1 MFARIATLC
10 IAVVMAAAGASAE
23 PIELKVSTVVLNP
36 ENPTERRVGR
46 LLFLGGL
53 ALRSERRA
61 FGGLSG
67 LTLAPSGDRVIAVS
81 DRGYW
86 FTARLIESE
95 DGRLEGLT
103 ETEYAPILDDGGAP
117 LGGRWRDAEAVEI
130 GPAGSFFVSFERHHR
145 IWRYDTRAS
154 ILLARPVQLR
164 QPPTFRAMPSNGGI
178 EALTVL
184 SGGELL
190 ALSEDGRDQN
200 DDRLGWILHL
210 GRSTPVSL
218 RANGEFRPTD
228 LTVLPDGD
236 LALLERRFSY
246 IGGLAIRISRIPRSA
261 IRPNA
266 VLVSQEIAVL
276 ERPLT
281 IDNFEGIAAAPAPD
295 GGAWIYLLSD
305 DNFKAVQRT
314 VMLKFQLE
322 GAGG

>member
-67 LTLAPSGDRVIAVS
+67 LTLSPSGDRVIAVS

-103 ETEYAPILDDGGAP
+103 ETEYGPILDDGGAA

-130 GPAGSFFVSFERHHR
+130 GPAGSFFVSFEQHHR
-145 IWRYDTRAS
+145 IWRYDARAS

-164 QPPTFRAMPSNGGI
+164 QPPAFRTMPSNGGI

-210 GRSTPVSL
+210 GTSTPVSL
-218 RANGEFRPTD
+218 RANGQFRPTG
-228 LTVLPDGD
+228 LTLLPGGD

-246 IGGLAIRISRIPRSA
+246 VGGLAIRISRIPRSA

-295 GGAWIYLLSD
+295 GGVWIYLLSD

-314 VMLKFQLE
+314 LMLKFQLV